1 MKRSVRKEKGVRWQ
15 NCVESFSYTLLIL
28 AMCVEIEN
36 YVVVLSQNENKFLNN
51 SAVSLE
57 NVRSKHRDLQ
67 LNDFLHPPINFRI
80 VKILGGSSKE
90 KKAIKVHN
98 KSWRTRYRLAYGR
111 NNGLSQWL
119 SVLYSDTD

>member
-1 MKRSVRKEKGVRWQ
+1 MYAPSIAIH
-15 NCVESFSYTLLIL
+15 SSATFYTILLIFVSL
-28 AMCVEIEN
+28 K
-36 YVVVLSQNENKFLNN
+36 Y
-51 SAVSLE
+51 SAV
-57 NVRSKHRDLQ
+57 RAR
-67 LNDFLHPPINFRI
+67 R
-80 VKILGGSSKE
+80 